1 MDRQSGHQMTF
12 IPAKRLGVLLGL
24 LLVMV
29 VLGSCDTPSRKFDS
43 AEWKAGDA
51 TTRGSMAQNLI
62 DSKLLVGKSRA
73 EVEGLLGKPDLPDAD
88 AHLYKVVTI
97 ARCRFWECRLGV
109 AFDHGSGLASSVSV
123 SD

>member
-1 MDRQSGHQMTF
+1 MTLVR
-12 IPAKRLGVLLGL
+12 AKRRGALLGFL
-24 LLVMV
+24 FVTV
-29 VLGSCDTPSRKFDS
+29 VLGSCNTPSRKFDS

-62 DSKLLVGKSRA
+62 DSKLLVGKPRA

-88 AHLYKVVTI
+88 THLYKVVTI
-97 ARCRFWECRLGV
+97 ARCRFWECQLGV
-109 AFDHGSGLASSVSV
+109 VFDHGSGLATFVSV

>member
-1 MDRQSGHQMTF
+1 M
-12 IPAKRLGVLLGL
+12 GL
-24 LLVMV
+24 LLVTV

-51 TTRGSMAQNLI
+51 TIRGSMAQDLI
-62 DSKLLVGKSRA
+62 DRKLLIGKSMA
-73 EVEGLLGKPDLPDAD
+73 DIESLLGKPDPQFKD

-109 AFDHGSGLASSVSV
+109 VFDDASGLVTFVAVN
-123 SD
+123 D

>member
-1 MDRQSGHQMTF
+1 MNDSLR
-12 IPAKRLGVLLGL
+12 AKRRGALLGF
-24 LLVMV
+24 LLVTV
-29 VLGSCDTPSRKFDS
+29 VLGSCNTPSRKFDS

-62 DSKLLVGKSRA
+62 DSKLLVGKPRA
-73 EVEGLLGKPDLPDAD
+73 EVEGLLGKPDLQDAD

-97 ARCRFWECRLGV
+97 ARCRFWECQLGV
-109 AFDHGSGLASSVSV
+109 VFDHGSGLATFVSV